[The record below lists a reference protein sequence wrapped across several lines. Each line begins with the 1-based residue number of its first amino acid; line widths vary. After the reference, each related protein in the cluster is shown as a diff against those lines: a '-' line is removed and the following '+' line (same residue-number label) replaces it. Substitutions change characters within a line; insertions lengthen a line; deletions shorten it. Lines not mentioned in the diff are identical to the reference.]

1 MNKRFGQGFTWCKTS
16 RIREFYQLGI
26 GSELEQ
32 VIRSHICWLDS
43 FFYCG
48 GASGNIMTLQ
58 LTSRTSLVLS
68 LSKKFNQKNVYV
80 YGICM
85 CVNHI
90 FRKG

>member
-43 FFYCG
+43 FFIVE
-48 GASGNIMTLQ
+48 APQEI
-58 LTSRTSLVLS
+58 
-68 LSKKFNQKNVYV
+68 
-80 YGICM
+80 
-85 CVNHI
+85 
-90 FRKG
+90 